1 MSVTDTATWLNAL
14 VGISKREYKQGTISR
29 MCLRREFGPIW
40 LYIKKGCNLTCLIV
54 ATCIGPYQHTY
65 ETIWCILDASLW
77 KVKHTS
83 VGQFVQLP
91 MRKSAYGLRSKFSL
105 FDSQPACAI
114 GLPSP
119 ILPDQ

>member
-1 MSVTDTATWLNAL
+1 MVECSCWH
-14 VGISKREYKQGTISR
+14 KQERIQIR
-29 MCLRREFGPIW
+29 NYIKMCPRREFGRFW
-40 LYIKKGCNLTCLIV
+40 LYIKEGCNLTCLIV

-83 VGQFVQLP
+83 VGQLVQLP
-91 MRKSAYGLRSKFSL
+91 MRKSVYGLGSKSSL
-105 FDSQPACAI
+105 FDSQPACPV

-119 ILPDQ
+119 LFA